1 MIFRVAWQRS
11 VEYRVDFFVHLIR
24 GLIGLMVML
33 LIFRSVFTQQPNFLG
48 YSFSS
53 MFTYLIMARVFH
65 FTGRGNTARDI
76 AQEIK
81 EGQLSVYLLKPISY
95 LRYWLSVFCADR
107 LFEMIIRF
115 SLIFVF
121 LIFFPGFFSFPPF
134 STILVLA
141 LFLFLALAFNYLFN
155 LFMASLAFWVTDIRL
170 FGTFVGLVV
179 GFLGGEVL
187 PLDVLPAGLKN
198 IAFFLP
204 FQYTL
209 YFPIQIYQEKLPPE
223 QILKGFFFM
232 LAWIGF
238 FCLLVLRLWRKGV
251 KKYEAIGQ

>member
-11 VEYRVDFFVHLIR
+11 VEYRVDFLVHLIR
-24 GLIGLMVML
+24 GLIGLAVML
-33 LIFRSVFTQQPNFLG
+33 LIFRSIFAQQSNFLG
-48 YSFSS
+48 YTFSS

-65 FTGRGNTARDI
+65 FAGRGNTARDI

-81 EGQLSVYLLKPISY
+81 EGQFSVYLLKPINY

-121 LIFFPGFFSFPPF
+121 LIFFPGLFSSPPF
-134 STILVLA
+134 STIVVLVL
-141 LFLFLALAFNYLFN
+141 FVFLALVFNFLFN
-155 LFMASLAFWVTDIRL
+155 LFTASLAFWVTDIRL
-170 FGTFVGLVV
+170 FGTFVGLLT
-179 GFLGGEVL
+179 GFLAGEVL
-187 PLDVLPAGLKN
+187 PLDVLPVGLKN

-204 FQYTL
+204 FQYAL
-209 YFPIQIYQEKLPPE
+209 YFPIQIYQGKLSPE
-223 QILKGFFFM
+223 QIWQGLFFM

-238 FCLLVLRLWRKGV
+238 FYLLVLRLWRKGV
-251 KKYEAIGQ
+251 KKYEAVGQ